1 MKIKLKSLL
10 MKNERR
16 RYCLTPGKL
25 SLSGGRASRTMSFPM
40 QSFLLPVSLVPSPP
54 SKCTSVRRLVGSTGV
69 SRFVLHRV
77 GAAQ

>member
-1 MKIKLKSLL
+1 MKIKLKSL

-16 RYCLTPGKL
+16 DTVSLPEKL

-40 QSFLLPVSLVPSPP
+40 QSFLLPVSLVPSP